1 MVVLILEFGIDE
13 GEEICGPLLVGF
25 ATGVCGYDCFCS
37 VDCSST
43 VLVGDG
49 VESRDAGGL
58 LAAAAGVGVA
68 AVGFTS
74 VTVGVC
80 VAVLGVGADAVVVL
94 EVEVATGEP
103 VGAVLSV
110 DAEQPVAIKARVAVS
125 AVSLRVMVLP
135 FLVAGDVE
143 VCTRAINW
151 YDSGV
156 VLVVIGSV
164 VSVVAFF
171 DDCAVITD
179 FFHYGNVS
187 I

>member
-1 MVVLILEFGIDE
+1 MDIFWVVV
-13 GEEICGPLLVGF
+13 P
-25 ATGVCGYDCFCS
+25 ATLGD
-37 VDCSST
+37 DST
-43 VLVGDG
+43 
-49 VESRDAGGL
+49 R
-58 LAAAAGVGVA
+58 AGVVCA
-68 AVGFTS
+68 EDVIDFISFDT
-74 VTVGVC
+74 C
-80 VAVLGVGADAVVVL
+80 VAVLGAGAGAVVVL
-94 EVEVATGEP
+94 GVAGEP

-110 DAEQPVAIKARVAVS
+110 DAEQPVASRARVAVS

-171 DDCAVITD
+171 DDCAVIAD

>member
-1 MVVLILEFGIDE
+1 MVLRVGTLEGCWRPPPVPARGE
-13 GEEICGPLLVGF
+13 G
-25 ATGVCGYDCFCS
+25 
-37 VDCSST
+37 
-43 VLVGDG
+43 
-49 VESRDAGGL
+49 SRL
-58 LAAAAGVGVA
+58 TVGVA
-68 AVGFTS
+68 VVGFTS

-80 VAVLGVGADAVVVL
+80 VAVLGAGAGAVVVL
-94 EVEVATGEP
+94 GVAGEP

-110 DAEQPVAIKARVAVS
+110 DAEQPVASRARVAVS

-171 DDCAVITD
+171 DDCAVIAD